1 MINFTIIVN
10 SVLFLIPPQLVMLKS
25 VVKKNQMKNILRLG
39 DKLSLNIK
47 GFNPIFILKITSC
60 NFMKIRQF

>member
-1 MINFTIIVN
+1 
-10 SVLFLIPPQLVMLKS
+10 
-25 VVKKNQMKNILRLG
+25 MKNILRLG

-60 NFMKIRQF
+60 NFMKHNLKKEWNVT